1 MEQQVRRVRDNIQ
14 AASGECASA
23 GDVRCCAVLEASGS
37 HQGEPAPRVPRGERA
52 PVPGVVRGEQE
63 QAQGK
68 RGAAGR
74 WFVGEHVIERWIER
88 FTPRAFREAERT
100 EEQRAKVLGWI
111 LDEAERAR
119 FVKALD
125 TGVQLWR
132 GPKPRRV
139 RFIVTVCSEGELP
152 ALVTVLPACDGWA
165 RC

>member
-1 MEQQVRRVRDNIQ
+1 M
-14 AASGECASA
+14 
-23 GDVRCCAVLEASGS
+23 
-37 HQGEPAPRVPRGERA
+37 
-52 PVPGVVRGEQE
+52 
-63 QAQGK
+63 
-68 RGAAGR
+68 
-74 WFVGEHVIERWIER
+74 IERWIER

-100 EEQRAKVLGWI
+100 EEQRAKVRGWI

-152 ALVTVLPACDGWA
+152 ALVTVLPACDGWV